1 MGIDLPADFNGLI
14 AGIGI
19 EILDGSQ
26 SDVRSRISRVVQ
38 LVKGR
43 LRRHDAR
50 KLTRVDDAG
59 RAHSNPVG
67 AEKVEMSVNL
77 AILHRID
84 DTVDAD
90 FAAHKI
96 GKGGRVFEL
105 QVRNLPLRQ
114 VKFLKAVVGKFV
126 AYYLFRLNIIDIP
139 LLLNCRPCY
148 SVFPGNR
155 RLAHVKGHG
164 QDSCRHGQ
172 GRKDP
177 AHFQGFGFGTG
188 LFAAPS
194 IAVISVCHRS
204 YLLSVFSFSIC
215 SSFCLQKEYLLF
227 TGIAASDGN
236 RLPRASPGLISCIF
250 RK

>member
-1 MGIDLPADFNGLI
+1 MA
-14 AGIGI
+14 
-19 EILDGSQ
+19 
-26 SDVRSRISRVVQ
+26 
-38 LVKGR
+38 
-43 LRRHDAR
+43 
-50 KLTRVDDAG
+50 
-59 RAHSNPVG
+59 
-67 AEKVEMSVNL
+67 VNL

-84 DTVDAD
+84 DTVNGD
-90 FAAHKI
+90 FAVHQV
-96 GKGGRVFEL
+96 GKGRRITKFEIG
-105 QVRNLPLRQ
+105 NLPLIQ
-114 VKFLKAVVGKFV
+114 AEFLKAVVGKIL
-126 AYYLFRLNIIDIP
+126 AYNFLRINVVNIVRIG
-139 LLLNCRPCY
+139 NRRSRY
-148 SVFPGNR
+148 SIFPGNR

-227 TGIAASDGN
+227 TGIADSDGN

>member
-1 MGIDLPADFNGLI
+1 M
-14 AGIGI
+14 
-19 EILDGSQ
+19 DGSQ

-59 RAHSNPVG
+59 RAHGNPVG

-105 QVRNLPLRQ
+105 QVRNLPLQQ

-164 QDSCRHGQ
+164 QDPCCHGQ
-172 GRKDP
+172 GCENS
-177 AHFQGFGFGTG
+177 AHFQGFGFGLG
-188 LFAAPS
+188 LFAAAFS
-194 IAVISVCHRS
+194 AVVSVCHRS
-204 YLLSVFSFSIC
+204 YLLSVLFFSIC
-215 SSFCLQKEYLLF
+215 SSFCLSK
-227 TGIAASDGN
+227 GISAVNGASAPAGN
-236 RLPRASPGLISCIF
+236 CSPVPQLISCLF
-250 RK
+250 KMLPTWRNPPWRCLLYHRRSPS